1 MSSSSI
7 LAGLALESTA
17 EQEVAASEEVVAL
30 LQAVLS
36 RLGYPDQASGSLRVL
51 ITSGTVN
58 TVTTVTT
65 VTTVGTVSNIT
76 NVGGLSAIYD
86 QHAQMAMT
94 NASAIRN
101 QISVS

>member
-7 LAGLALESTA
+7 RAGLALEETV
-17 EQEVAASEEVVAL
+17 EQEVAASEEVVML

-36 RLGYPDQASGSLRVL
+36 RLGYPDQASGALRVL
-51 ITSGTVN
+51 ITSGTVS
-58 TVTTVTT
+58 TVT
-65 VTTVGTVSNIT
+65 NI
-76 NVGGLSAIYD
+76 GGLSAIYD

>member
-7 LAGLALESTA
+7 LAGLALEETV

-58 TVTTVTT
+58 TVS
-65 VTTVGTVSNIT
+65 TVGTVSNIT

>member
-7 LAGLALESTA
+7 LAGLALEETA

-36 RLGYPDQASGSLRVL
+36 RLGYPDQASGALRVL
-51 ITSGTVN
+51 ITSGTVSTVS
-58 TVTTVTT
+58 TVTTVS
-65 VTTVGTVSNIT
+65 TVSNIT
-76 NVGGLSAIYD
+76 NIGGLSGIYD

-94 NASAIRN
+94 TAASIRN
-101 QISVS
+101 NISVS